1 MAIQSVL
8 DVRDDNPLP
17 KSAAFS
23 SSTSPTG
30 ASFNRSILILTPQRA
45 LKFTAATQERH
56 YVWLNALSFLSHS
69 PLSINDLS
77 PFHSSPHDEYPA
89 PAPPVHGGTG
99 SLRRSHVR
107 DSIRVAK
114 AKDKERIRPGLG
126 GPRSFTN
133 DGILRHKGSSIESP
147 PLYYGPNS
155 PILDAAD
162 PPIIPRVSARKRSNT
177 VTSSSTKGAPRTRPA
192 IPGAFRSYS
201 ASTTPAIPPPPVSAT
216 FSIAS
221 SDMHSSSR
229 LSSARDSL
237 SRQPS
242 ENSMGSPVSG
252 MMVSKHFDN
261 LGTIRMEAF
270 IGQEERER
278 KLNVSRGLRKGKRKD
293 MGALLDEM
301 STRGEDPFKG
311 F

>member
-17 KSAAFS
+17 KSATATS
-23 SSTSPTG
+23 PISPTG
-30 ASFNRSILILTPQRA
+30 SGFNRSILILTPQRA
-45 LKFTAATQERH
+45 LKFTAMTQERH

-77 PFHSSPHDEYPA
+77 AVQPGPHDEYPA

-114 AKDKERIRPGLG
+114 AKDREKTRPGLG

-133 DGILRHKGSSIESP
+133 DGVLRHKGSSIGSP

-155 PILDAAD
+155 PITQAAD
-162 PPIIPRVSARKRSNT
+162 PPIVPRHSARRRANT
-177 VTSSSTKGAPRTRPA
+177 ATSISTKGASRSRPA

-201 ASTTPAIPPPPVSAT
+201 ANTTTPAIPPPPTSVT
-216 FSIAS
+216 LSIAS
-221 SDMHSSSR
+221 SDMLSSSR

-242 ENSMGSPVSG
+242 ENSASELPGQMA
-252 MMVSKHFDN
+252 SKYFEN
-261 LGTIRMEAF
+261 VGTMRMEAF
-270 IGQEERER
+270 IKEERDR
-278 KLNVSRGLRKGKRKD
+278 KLHLSRGLRRGRKKD
-293 MGALLDEM
+293 RAEVVDELL
-301 STRGEDPFKG
+301 SKGEDPFRG